1 VIEEKDMTHD
11 ILSEQGRQ
19 WPVLVFLLCLL
30 AFKVLF
36 IVFSALELSPD
47 EAYYWDWS
55 RHLAW
60 GYYSKPPMVAWLMA
74 LFTKL
79 FGNNETGVR
88 LPAALL
94 SVTGLWFVYKLAREF
109 YSERVARWALLSATL
124 APGAV
129 AMSFIMTIDAPLI
142 CFWSIGLYVFWR
154 ALQSSG
160 CAWWLLT
167 GVVVGLGLLS
177 KQTMVAFGV
186 CAFLFMVFSRY
197 RRLLLTPMPYLA
209 AGIAFVM
216 ILPTLWWNYHHEWI
230 TFQHTAHHF
239 EGLKQPRVFD
249 ILGLL
254 GLLGT
259 QIVIMSPATGILAI
273 FTAGRMA
280 VAWNRLRVEEHYLFF
295 FGPLPFFLT
304 MLLALRQDVNANWP
318 APFCLTFFLLLA
330 GEWDRV
336 SAGVSDRLIS
346 WFRPSVAV
354 GLVLAVIIHA
364 VPFLLSASA
373 YSGGKWD
380 MTARLKGW
388 EDLAMEVHARLTS
401 IQGEPPFLL
410 SNRRQVVSVLAFYLP
425 GQPQVLCWPEPGRIR
440 NQYDLWPQFADK
452 KGHSALIVLERKDP
466 VPSGMAQSF
475 DEILELPDIEISL
488 GQQTRRYRVLYGRG
502 FHLAEAP

>member
-1 VIEEKDMTHD
+1 MTHD
-11 ILSEQGRQ
+11 RLSAHDFQ
-19 WPVLVFLLCLL
+19 WSVFVFLFLLLVF
-30 AFKVLF
+30 KTLF
-36 IVFSALELSPD
+36 IVFAPLELSPD

-55 RHLAW
+55 RHLSW

-109 YSERVARWALLSATL
+109 YSERAAKWTLLAAIA
-124 APGAV
+124 APGSV

-160 CAWWLLT
+160 YAWWLLT
-167 GVVVGLGLLS
+167 GIVVGFGLLS

-209 AGIAFVM
+209 ASIAFLM

-239 EGLKQPRVFD
+239 EGLKQPHVFD
-249 ILGLL
+249 LLGLL
-254 GLLGT
+254 GLFGT
-259 QIVIMSPATGILAI
+259 QIAIMSPAIGILAI
-273 FTAGRMA
+273 LAAGRMA
-280 VAWNRLRVEEHYLFF
+280 VVLNRLRTEERYLFF

-330 GEWDRV
+330 GEWDRGY
-336 SAGVSDRLIS
+336 AGVSDRFRS
-346 WFRPSVAV
+346 WFRPAV
-354 GLVLAVIIHA
+354 VIGVVLAVIIQA
-364 VPFLLSASA
+364 APLLLSASA

-388 EDLAMEVHARLTS
+388 KALAQEVHGRLAG
-401 IQGEPPFLL
+401 IQGEPPFLM
-410 SNRRQVVSVLAFYLP
+410 SNRRQIVSVLAFYLP
-425 GQPQVLCWPEPGRIR
+425 DQPQVLCWPEPGRIR
-440 NQYDLWPQFADK
+440 NQYDLWPAFADK
-452 KGHSALIVLERKDP
+452 KGRSALIVIEHKDP
-466 VPSGMAQSF
+466 VPSSMTQSF
-475 DEILELPDIEISL
+475 DELLELPDIEIPL
-488 GQQTRRYRVLYGRG
+488 GQQTRHYRVLYGRG
-502 FHLAEAP
+502 FHSAEAP